1 VRRIEHKYDMKRN
14 QNWILKNVCMERNMV
29 ERNGKI
35 ERDRMEI
42 VNNNLKV

>member
-1 VRRIEHKYDMKRN
+1 MRRIEHKYDMKRK
-14 QNWILKNVCMERNMV
+14 QNWILKSVRMERNMV
-29 ERNGKI
+29 ERNGKF